1 MIGLALVGN
10 TAYSKIHGRYTPRKR
25 ISMGVQNLCFG
36 GRYISVKTDELRLQ
50 RENTFKTKTN
60 KLEIIRAMRLQ

>member
-1 MIGLALVGN
+1 
-10 TAYSKIHGRYTPRKR
+10 
-25 ISMGVQNLCFG
+25 MGVQNLCFG